1 MGADKNNFNRE
12 MLSEVMT
19 SAHLRSRLSSTLLMI
34 AEVRR
39 KGREERLEQA
49 QVWEKKGTILE
60 LWRFYTFEFELKVLE
75 VNFYDPIQALAILSL
90 WVAVTDLLNQ
100 RDFPNGNIWL
110 SIVYTLISY
119 IWWLVHSELIKAPV
133 GIFILPHLIVIPLK
147 SPKFRLGYKKYSSS
161 ITLQRKQKMLSFTL
175 SHWCRSYFAQM
186 SLR

>member
-49 QVWEKKGTILE
+49 QRWEKKGTILE
-60 LWRFYTFEFELKVLE
+60 LWRFYTFEIELKVLE

-90 WVAVTDLLNQ
+90 
-100 RDFPNGNIWL
+100 
-110 SIVYTLISY
+110 
-119 IWWLVHSELIKAPV
+119 
-133 GIFILPHLIVIPLK
+133 
-147 SPKFRLGYKKYSSS
+147 
-161 ITLQRKQKMLSFTL
+161 
-175 SHWCRSYFAQM
+175 
-186 SLR
+186 